1 MNSIVLSLDYIIWH
15 LRIFVLKYQHLHK
28 QQIFTS
34 KFSNIFNMFLHEK
47 TTLLQANNIVHYF
60 PYDYYICQMHHVFW
74 LMAHFSSVQTV
85 KRTTVPF
92 NRWWSYLAWITT
104 RTDCHFAQMHMFWR
118 WEWYLFDMHLHLVCM
133 TFMVTLN
140 FLLSIVQHLF
150 SIE

>member
-1 MNSIVLSLDYIIWH
+1 M
-15 LRIFVLKYQHLHK
+15 
-28 QQIFTS
+28 
-34 KFSNIFNMFLHEK
+34 
-47 TTLLQANNIVHYF
+47 LLQANNMVHYF

-85 KRTTVPF
+85 KWTTVPF
-92 NRWWSYLAWITT
+92 NRWWLYLAWITT

-150 SIE
+150 SIELPLYTFRPVLKIWYVQNRYNKNIEPTNKQGSLSC